1 MKKKRVRLSKKQKAR
16 KRRAM
21 EAALRLIARQDH
33 ITIKEARK
41 RYKDA
46 LVEVIF
52 TRPTGYATRKFI
64 QISPGKFRE
73 VPKGKPMREIYAEG
87 PIRSRGYVEK
97 VIKLK
102 RYWEYVRLIAQEYDL
117 TIKEAR
123 QKIKRKELTLEEI
136 YRFYFAP
143 REKKA

>member
-21 EAALRLIARQDH
+21 EAGYRVIALQDH
-33 ITIKEARK
+33 ITIKEAKK

-46 LVEVIF
+46 LIEIIF

-73 VPKGKPMREIYAEG
+73 VPKGKPIREIYAEG

-102 RYWEYVRLIAQEYDL
+102 RYWEYVRLIAEEYDVS
-117 TIKEAR
+117 IKEAR
-123 QKIKRKELTLEEI
+123 TKIKRKEISLGLI
-136 YRFYFAP
+136 YQFYFAP

>member
-1 MKKKRVRLSKKQKAR
+1 MKRKRVRLSKKQKTR
-16 KRRAM
+16 KRRAT
-21 EAALRLIARQDH
+21 EAALRLIARHDG

-41 RYKDA
+41 RHKDA
-46 LVEVIF
+46 LVEIIF

-73 VPKGKPMREIYAEG
+73 IPKGQPMREIYAEG

-102 RYWEYVRLIAQEYDL
+102 RYWEYVRLVAQEYDL
-117 TIKEAR
+117 SIAEAR
-123 QKIKRKELTLEEI
+123 TKIKRKELSIEEI
-136 YRFYFAP
+136 YQFYFPP
-143 REKKA
+143 REKKG